1 MCEIDRKDIRRTYVK
16 KWIDYSNK
24 FGFGYQLSD
33 NSIGVIFNDGVRMQ
47 TCDKKTIVMRDF
59 DGVTKT
65 KYYVGDVPQ
74 ELKDRNKLLHH
85 FKQYMEE
92 NLADPIHKEESI
104 HCSGTKITRKNILY
118 SKLISS
124 LKEKTFSYYIYY
136 IHNFFGINALQNIMV
151 LQDVLRHC

>member
-1 MCEIDRKDIRRTYVK
+1 MITSESVFEIDLKDMKRTYVK

-47 TCDKKTIVMRDF
+47 THAKRTIVTSNF

-65 KYYVGDVPQ
+65 KHYAGNVPQ
-74 ELKDRNKLLHH
+74 EFRDRNKLLHH

-92 NLADPIHKEESI
+92 NLADPILKEES
-104 HCSGTKITRKNILY
+104 
-118 SKLISS
+118 SK
-124 LKEKTFSYYIYY
+124 YPN
-136 IHNFFGINALQNIMV
+136 IHNIFYISY
-151 LQDVLRHC
+151 